1 MNEKKEL
8 QQELELQEFQ
18 TSKNQQ
24 LEKLQE
30 PNGEISSTGNENS
43 ESGVSSPPIS
53 QNDNSNNENESLNIT
68 PNKPFV
74 SMQEELQNLDIE
86 NIPIPPTI
94 QTPKIYKNT
103 NNLIHSKNNL
113 SLPISLSQE
122 NIVKL
127 DKVDIESNDQINSN
141 SNNNNTNNNNTN
153 NNNTNNNK
161 NENIGLRSKIFKSK
175 IIIKIRGWWWHR
187 GISTYIMLFYIA
199 LNIGVGVHMFYKMYH
214 SDIFEFLG
222 LSFCFSRTAARL
234 INLNSAVILLPVLR
248 NFLSWLRGTI
258 VNNYIPIDKHLNF
271 HKLCAFML
279 FCCTIIHCVGHYIS
293 FKKINDDVLKIDDGK
308 SVAGDYLNIN
318 INNFP
323 DEKYLFFKSVP
334 GITGHIMLLI
344 LILIVSS
351 SMWRIR
357 RPMFEVFWY
366 VHHLFIPFY
375 ILLCFHGYSK
385 ILKKDPQSWMW
396 IIAPFIL
403 YSIERLIRIAR
414 SKKRVILEK
423 AIMHPSKVLELR
435 MKRDNDNFN
444 FKPGQYLYLNCPS
457 IAYHEWHPFTIT
469 SAPDDPFI
477 SVHINIVGNWTR
489 KLFKLLN
496 PDNKL
501 GLIQE
506 DLKSTQN
513 RGKRRI
519 LKIDG
524 PFGAPA
530 ENFFKYRN
538 LVLIGAGIGVTPF
551 SSILRHLKNQN
562 DKQTNADENHLKINK
577 IYFIWISR
585 QKNSFQWFTDIL
597 AELENDERI
606 DSILE
611 IHIFLTGALE
621 LDDYAKIKNA
631 QKCHITNLHS
641 KTLFGRPN
649 FRSIFNQLTQLHQRE
664 KIGVFYC
671 GNKALGKNI
680 IKNCNKF
687 NGKNN
692 CHLIFHKENF

>member
-1 MNEKKEL
+1 MNLNK
-8 QQELELQEFQ
+8 ELELQEFQ
-18 TSKNQQ
+18 NQEQQQQQQQ
-24 LEKLQE
+24 LQDQKLDQQYKDV
-30 PNGEISSTGNENS
+30 GISTTND
-43 ESGVSSPPIS
+43 PIPYS
-53 QNDNSNNENESLNIT
+53 QDDS
-68 PNKPFV
+68 KPFI
-74 SMQEELQNLDIE
+74 SMHEELKNLEFQNL
-86 NIPIPPTI
+86 PIPPTI
-94 QTPKIYKNT
+94 QTPKVYRNT
-103 NNLIHSKNNL
+103 NNLVHSKNNI
-113 SLPISLSQE
+113 SIPISLSQE

-141 SNNNNTNNNNTN
+141 NTNNDDNNNNNNNNN
-153 NNNTNNNK
+153 NINNNNNK
-161 NENIGLRSKIFKSK
+161 NNIKNNEKIGLRNKIFKSK
-175 IIIKIRGWWWHR
+175 IFIKIRGWWWHR
-187 GISTYIMLFYIA
+187 GIATYIMLFYIA
-199 LNIGVGVHMFYKMYH
+199 LNLGVGVHMFYNMYNH
-214 SDIFEFLG
+214 NKISEFLG

-293 FKKINDDVLKIDDGK
+293 FKKINNDVAKINNPNEE
-308 SVAGDYLNIN
+308 SIAGNYLNID
-318 INNFP
+318 IGVFP

-334 GITGHIMLLI
+334 GITGHIMVLI
-344 LILIVSS
+344 FILMFTS

-357 RPMFEVFWY
+357 RPMFEIFWY
-366 VHHLFIPFY
+366 VHHLFIPYY

-385 ILKKDPQSWMW
+385 ILKKEPQSWMW

-414 SKKRVILEK
+414 GKKTVILEK

-435 MKRDNDNFN
+435 MKRENFN
-444 FKPGQYLYLNCPS
+444 FKPGQYLFLNCPA

-477 SVHINIVGNWTR
+477 SVHINIVGNWTK
-489 KLFKLLN
+489 KLFRLLN

-501 GLIQE
+501 GVIQE
-506 DLKSTQN
+506 DLKSTQT

-538 LVLIGAGIGVTPF
+538 LVLVGAGIGVTPF

-562 DKQTNADENHLKINK
+562 DKQTNADENHLKIKK

-585 QKNSFQWFTDIL
+585 QKNSFQWFTDVL

-631 QKCHITNLHS
+631 EKCHITNLHT

-649 FRSIFNQLTQLHQRE
+649 FRSIFNQITQLHQRE
-664 KIGVFYC
+664 KVGVFYC
-671 GNKALGKNI
+671 GNKTLGKNI
-680 IKNCNKF
+680 TKNCNKF
-687 NGKNN
+687 NAKNN